1 MQFKRIRVYIACS
14 QSVAL
19 LAMYFRIIWVK
30 KMFGQEYLLRDFVIN
45 SESDFINTPQNEST
59 GKTKTLPNSF

>member
-1 MQFKRIRVYIACS
+1 MQFKRIRVHTAFS

-19 LAMYFRIIWVK
+19 LAMYFRIISVK
-30 KMFGQEYLLRDFVIN
+30 KNVQPRILVRDFVIN

-59 GKTKTLPNSF
+59 GKIKTLPNSF

>member
-1 MQFKRIRVYIACS
+1 MQFKRIRVHTACS

-19 LAMYFRIIWVK
+19 LAMYFRIISVK
-30 KMFGQEYLLRDFVIN
+30 KNVQPRILVRDFVIN

-59 GKTKTLPNSF
+59 GKIKTLPNSF